1 MKLDAR
7 KIGNNMKNMMG
18 NVGIKSTDLG
28 AVSTISKYHSGHSL
42 VPLYKLVELL
52 NLLRETEQYKDITLD
67 DIITKS
73 FESNKIVPKISEED
87 ILEEIRNKEALSD
100 REYDLVVRTKHDKET
115 QSYIDADHSSVS
127 FTYEA
132 NDGTDDY
139 DDLTIKD
146 MQKIDKAC
154 MNYFEKQVSKDKF
167 NPSDIGSKSFESIGA
182 RKARRL
188 VITNN
193 NV

>member
-87 ILEEIRNKEALSD
+87 ILEKIRNKEALSD

-127 FTYEA
+127 FAYEA

-167 NPSDIGSKSFESIGA
+167 NPSDIGSKSFESIDA

>member
-127 FTYEA
+127 FAYEA

-154 MNYFEKQVSKDKF
+154 MNYLEKQVSKDKF

>member
-115 QSYIDADHSSVS
+115 QAYIDADHSSVS

-154 MNYFEKQVSKDKF
+154 MNYLEKQVSKDKF
-167 NPSDIGSKSFESIGA
+167 NPSDIGSKSFESIDA

>member
-100 REYDLVVRTKHDKET
+100 REYDLVVCTKHDKET
-115 QSYIDADHSSVS
+115 QAYIDADHSSVS
-127 FTYEA
+127 FAYEA

-154 MNYFEKQVSKDKF
+154 MNYLEKQVSKDKF

>member
-127 FTYEA
+127 FVYEA

-154 MNYFEKQVSKDKF
+154 MNYLEKQVSKDKF

>member
-87 ILEEIRNKEALSD
+87 ILEEIRNKETL
-100 REYDLVVRTKHDKET
+100 
-115 QSYIDADHSSVS
+115 QI
-127 FTYEA
+127 
-132 NDGTDDY
+132 
-139 DDLTIKD
+139 
-146 MQKIDKAC
+146 
-154 MNYFEKQVSKDKF
+154 
-167 NPSDIGSKSFESIGA
+167 
-182 RKARRL
+182 
-188 VITNN
+188 
-193 NV
+193 

>member
-115 QSYIDADHSSVS
+115 QAYIDADHSSVS
-127 FTYEA
+127 FAYEA

-154 MNYFEKQVSKDKF
+154 MNYLEKQVSKDKF
-167 NPSDIGSKSFESIGA
+167 NPSDIGSKSFESIDA
-182 RKARRL
+182 RKAKRL

>member
-100 REYDLVVRTKHDKET
+100 REYDLVARTKHDKET
-115 QSYIDADHSSVS
+115 QAYIDADHSSVS
-127 FTYEA
+127 FAYEA

-154 MNYFEKQVSKDKF
+154 MNYFEKKVSKDKF
-167 NPSDIGSKSFESIGA
+167 NPSDIGSKSFESIDA

>member
-127 FTYEA
+127 FAYEA

-154 MNYFEKQVSKDKF
+154 MNYLEKQVSKDKF
-167 NPSDIGSKSFESIGA
+167 NPSDIGSKSFESIDA
-182 RKARRL
+182 RKAKRL

>member
-115 QSYIDADHSSVS
+115 QAYIDADHSSVS
-127 FTYEA
+127 FAYEA

-154 MNYFEKQVSKDKF
+154 MNYLEKQVSKDKF